1 MNFKVP
7 ENKKMILKDGTNFF
21 NDKIVDKVIN
31 LNKNINDQIK
41 YSESINSIIQ
51 DLDLKDQDTSP
62 QNVENDENE
71 ENENQSENQQEKL
84 ENEQNQ
90 NSDEQEIEMESI
102 VPEIEFDPEL
112 NNPEVFLEDSDDE
125 NIQTII
131 ENMLKR
137 EK

>member
-7 ENKKMILKDGTNFF
+7 ENKKNDFERWDQFF

-51 DLDLKDQDTSP
+51 DLDLKDQDTNP

-71 ENENQSENQQEKL
+71 ENENQSENQHE
-84 ENEQNQ
+84 
-90 NSDEQEIEMESI
+90 
-102 VPEIEFDPEL
+102 
-112 NNPEVFLEDSDDE
+112 
-125 NIQTII
+125 
-131 ENMLKR
+131 
-137 EK
+137 